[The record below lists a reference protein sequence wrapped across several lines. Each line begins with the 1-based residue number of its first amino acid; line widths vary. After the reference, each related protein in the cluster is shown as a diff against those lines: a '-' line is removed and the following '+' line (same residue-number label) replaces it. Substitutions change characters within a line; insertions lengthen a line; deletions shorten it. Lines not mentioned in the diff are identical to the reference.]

1 MSMMLLRQLKSG
13 SEKVIELPNGRA
25 RTLGCTN
32 NTFAKSHGFSIGLV
46 CAAVVL
52 SLMKWSNIHWS

>member
-32 NTFAKSHGFSIGLV
+32 NTFAKSYGFSIGFL
-46 CAAVVL
+46 L
-52 SLMKWSNIHWS
+52 